1 MLTYIIEVIKIMEKY
16 DLYIGSHVGM
26 NAPDFYLGSV
36 KEALSYGANTF
47 MFYTG
52 APQNSF
58 RKPLNQLKI
67 YEGRKLLK
75 ESGIDESKIIVHA
88 PYIIN
93 AANITKLD
101 LYEMSINTIIN
112 ELRRTA
118 AFGAGVI
125 VLHPGSHVGLGV
137 ETGIKALCKALD
149 AVFAMDGTK
158 VKIALETMAGK
169 GHEIGVNFK
178 EIKMIIDGCEHQDR
192 LGVCLDTCHI
202 NDAGYDVSD
211 FDHVLDEFDQIIGLD
226 RLLCVHV
233 NDTKNPISA
242 HKDRHE
248 NIGYG
253 YLGFETLYKVVHHP
267 KLNGIPKILETPY
280 YNEKAPYKQ
289 EIEML
294 RSGQYVDNWRDNL

>member
-1 MLTYIIEVIKIMEKY
+1 MEKY

-26 NAPDFYLGSV
+26 NAPEFYLGSV

-58 RKPLNQLKI
+58 RKPLDQLKI
-67 YEGRKLLK
+67 DEGRKLLK

-137 ETGIKALCKALD
+137 ETGVKALCKALD
-149 AVFAMDGTK
+149 AVFSMDGTK

-202 NDAGYDVSD
+202 NDAGYDVAD
-211 FDHVLDEFDQIIGLD
+211 FDHVLDEFDKIIGLD

-233 NDTKNPISA
+233 NDTKNPMNA

-253 YLGFETLYKVVHHP
+253 YLGFDTLYKVVHHP

-280 YNEKAPYKQ
+280 CNEKAPYKQ

-294 RSGQYVDNWRDNL
+294 RSGKYVENWRDNL

>member
-1 MLTYIIEVIKIMEKY
+1 MKKDE
-16 DLYIGSHVGM
+16 LYIGSHVGM
-26 NAPDFYLGSV
+26 SAPDFYLGSV
-36 KEALSYGANTF
+36 KEAISYGSTTF

-58 RKPLNQLKI
+58 RKPLSELKI
-67 YEGRKLLK
+67 QEGRKLLK
-75 ESGIDESKIIVHA
+75 EAGFDESKLVVHA

-93 AANITKLD
+93 AANYTREDI
-101 LYEMSINTIIN
+101 YELAINTIVS

-118 AFGAGVI
+118 GFGVGI
-125 VLHPGSHVGLGV
+125 MVLHPGSHVGMGA
-137 ETGIKALCKALD
+137 ENGILALAKALD
-149 AVFAMDGTK
+149 TVFACDGTN

-169 GHEIGVNFK
+169 GNEIGINFK
-178 EIKMIIDGCEHQDR
+178 EIKSIIDHCKYKDR

-202 NDAGYDVSD
+202 SDAGYDFSD
-211 FDHVLDEFDQIIGLD
+211 LDKVLKEFDEVIGLD
-226 RLLCVHV
+226 RLLVVHV
-233 NDTKNPISA
+233 NDSKNPIGA

-253 YLGFETLYKVVHHP
+253 YIGFETLYKVVNHP
-267 KLNGIPKILETPY
+267 LLTEIPKILETPY

-294 RSGQYVDNWRDNL
+294 RSGKYIDNWRD

>member
-1 MLTYIIEVIKIMEKY
+1 MEKY

-52 APQNSF
+52 APQNNF
-58 RKPLNQLKI
+58 RKPLDQLKI
-67 YEGRKLLK
+67 DEGRKLLK

-149 AVFAMDGTK
+149 AVFSMDGTK

-202 NDAGYDVSD
+202 NDAGYDVAD
-211 FDHVLDEFDQIIGLD
+211 FDHVLDEFDKIIGLD

-233 NDTKNPISA
+233 NDTKNPMNA

-253 YLGFETLYKVVHHP
+253 YLGFDTLYKVVHHP

-280 YNEKAPYKQ
+280 FNEKAPYKQ

-294 RSGQYVDNWRDNL
+294 RSGKYVDNWRDNL

>member
-1 MLTYIIEVIKIMEKY
+1 MSE
-16 DLYIGSHVGM
+16 LYIGSHVGM
-26 NAPDFYLGSV
+26 NGPDFYLGSV

-58 RKPLNQLKI
+58 RKPLDQLKI
-67 YEGRKLLK
+67 EEGRKLIK

-93 AANITKLD
+93 ACNIAKPD
-101 LYEMSINTIIN
+101 LYEMSINFIVN

-118 AFGAGVI
+118 GFGASI
-125 VLHPGSHVGLGV
+125 MVLHPGAHVGQGSEV
-137 ETGIKALCKALD
+137 AIKALANALDKALCE
-149 AVFAMDGTK
+149 DGTN

-169 GHEIGVNFK
+169 GTEVGITFEEIRQ
-178 EIKMIIDGCEHQDR
+178 IIDLCEHKDR
-192 LGVCLDTCHI
+192 LGVCFDTCHT
-202 NDAGYDVSD
+202 NDAGYNLND
-211 FDHVLDEFDQIIGLD
+211 FDNVLDEFDRIVGLN
-226 RLLCVHV
+226 RLLVIHL
-233 NDTKNPISA
+233 NDSKNPIGA

-253 YLGFETLYKVVHHP
+253 EIGFDVLYKVVTNP
-267 KLNGIPKILETPY
+267 RLEGIPFILETPY
-280 YNEKAPYKQ
+280 FNEKPPYKQ

-294 RSGQYVDNWRDNL
+294 RSGKYIPNWRDNL